1 MPASPTMTEAR
12 PRHAVTRVR
21 HDTRR
26 RTLTVTLVERITPGM
41 ARVHFASPEL
51 RDFASLSPDD
61 HVKLFF
67 PVADG
72 DGSGGGTPM
81 RDYTPRR
88 FDAEAGTLVIDFA
101 LHGAS
106 HDHGPDIGPATAW
119 AIAARPGATLEI
131 GGPRGSLVVPDDFDW
146 VLLIGDETALPAIG
160 RRVEALRPGVPVTT
174 IVVVDGAAEQ
184 QVFATRADWT
194 PVWVVRQGQGADDA
208 ERLLAALADHAR
220 PAADWTPVRLSRRD
234 RGEQGERGD
243 DAALLLGA
251 LADHVPPT
259 GEGYVWIAAEARVA
273 RALRAHMGE
282 VRRHPEEWMRSSGY
296 WVRGEPGAHE

>member
-1 MPASPTMTEAR
+1 MSLAWSRPPNPYRPDTVMRTETSTHADR
-12 PRHAVTRVR
+12 APRHAVTRVR
-21 HDTRR
+21 RDTRR
-26 RTLTVTLVERITPGM
+26 RRLTVTHVERITPGM

-67 PVADG
+67 PVSNG
-72 DGSGGGTPM
+72 DGPGGDAPM

-101 LHGAS
+101 LHGAG
-106 HDHGPDIGPATAW
+106 HDHGPNIGPATAW

-131 GGPRGSLVVPDDFDW
+131 GGPRGSLVVADDFDW

-174 IVVVDGAAEQ
+174 IVVVDGAAER
-184 QVFATRADWT
+184 QVFETRADWT

-208 ERLLAALADHAR
+208 ELLLAALADH
-220 PAADWTPVRLSRRD
+220 
-234 RGEQGERGD
+234 
-243 DAALLLGA
+243 
-251 LADHVPPT
+251 VPLT

-273 RALRAHMGE
+273 RALRVHMGE
-282 VRRHPEEWMRSSGY
+282 VRRHPEEWIRASGY
-296 WVRGEPGAHE
+296 WVRGKPGAHD